1 MGNLLE
7 KGERCDG
14 PKRSVASGISF
25 TGEQFL
31 ENAQESDDLIALS
44 ETIASGSKKSPGA
57 VAMLF
62 T

>member
-7 KGERCDG
+7 DGEHCDG
-14 PKRSVASGISF
+14 PKRSIASGISF

-31 ENAQESDDLIALS
+31 ENAQESDDLIAPS
-44 ETIASGSKKSPGA
+44 ETIAPGSQKSPGV